1 MYVLSIFRELY
12 EYIKYMKM
20 SEMDTEDEDG
30 VFSFVDMSSQP
41 EDLPHPLSAG
51 QIPSKSLPTHSA
63 PPEFIGIFL
72 KRFSP

>member
-1 MYVLSIFRELY
+1 
-12 EYIKYMKM
+12 MKM

-51 QIPSKSLPTHSA
+51 QIP
-63 PPEFIGIFL
+63 
-72 KRFSP
+72 